1 MEKRGTKR
9 LTEEICRSLYRQ
21 YGTPEHVIR
30 HCRAVSMVAVT
41 LGEQLNAH
49 GYTLNI
55 PLIRGASLIHDMVR
69 LSEDHGVAGAKIL
82 EGLGYYEEAAI
93 VRVHMTYNFHD
104 FSQLDETDLV
114 CLADRLVKE
123 DHYVGLDERIDYIL
137 HKAPKEA
144 EIQNLI
150 LQKKEETRRFMEAIE
165 TTIGQTI
172 DSLFQR
178 ADNTEEERL
187 KR

>member
-1 MEKRGTKR
+1 M
-9 LTEEICRSLYRQ
+9 
-21 YGTPEHVIR
+21 
-30 HCRAVSMVAVT
+30 
-41 LGEQLNAH
+41 
-49 GYTLNI
+49 
-55 PLIRGASLIHDMVR
+55 
-69 LSEDHGVAGAKIL
+69 
-82 EGLGYYEEAAI
+82 
-93 VRVHMTYNFHD
+93 
-104 FSQLDETDLV
+104 
-114 CLADRLVKE
+114 KE

>member
-1 MEKRGTKR
+1 MISTISPSWTR
-9 LTEEICRSLYRQ
+9 LIWSAWLT
-21 YGTPEHVIR
+21 
-30 HCRAVSMVAVT
+30 AVRK
-41 LGEQLNAH
+41 
-49 GYTLNI
+49 Y
-55 PLIRGASLIHDMVR
+55 
-69 LSEDHGVAGAKIL
+69 
-82 EGLGYYEEAAI
+82 
-93 VRVHMTYNFHD
+93 
-104 FSQLDETDLV
+104 
-114 CLADRLVKE
+114 
-123 DHYVGLDERIDYIL
+123 HYVGWNERIDYIL

-165 TTIGQTI
+165 TTIGRTI